1 MREVN
6 MMQRCWSHLCF
17 TPAVCVVLALLLTLA
32 VLVLQPVEAR
42 QQQAVPKLETKKEEE
57 KKAFAVP
64 LAPANKDVPKIDEGH
79 KVPPATA
86 IPGEV
91 EIHFLNGS
99 TVRMVVQSE
108 KLDIATP
115 YGNLSVPVKQI
126 RAIEFGLH
134 FPEGTAAKIDQA
146 VKNLS
151 STSYKDRDIASNTLV
166 ELGPFSFPAVYEA
179 TQAKDPEVAMRAKE
193 IVKKLQA
200 KHIKKDLKI
209 SIDDKVVTPTF
220 TIAGQILTPSIKVKT
235 DYFGETKL
243 ELAQMRTLRAI
254 GAQSPDIDVTVD
266 AGKYANAGQ
275 WMDTKVQIDGRTPIV
290 ITAKGLVDPLPQQPG
305 QQVVGPNG
313 MQGQGNG
320 RMFVQGGMGG
330 GAIGPGR
337 KIGIVGQMHAG
348 MLLGKIGENGEPFM
362 IGERCDET
370 PDAEGTLYLHI
381 GPSPWGPSSG
391 SFEVKISRKS

>member
-1 MREVN
+1 

-17 TPAVCVVLALLLTLA
+17 AATVCVVLALLLTLA

-42 QQQAVPKLETKKEEE
+42 QQQSVPKLETKKDEV
-57 KKAFAVP
+57 KKAFPAP
-64 LAPANKDVPKIDEGH
+64 LVPANKDVPKGDAGNM
-79 KVPPATA
+79 VSPSTA

-99 TVRMVVQSE
+99 TVRMVIQSE
-108 KLDIATP
+108 KLEIATP

-134 FPEGTAAKIDQA
+134 FPEGTAAKIDLA
-146 VKNLS
+146 IKNLS
-151 STSYKDRDIASNTLV
+151 STSYKDRDNASNALV

-179 TQAKDPEVAMRAKE
+179 TQAKDPEVAVRAKE

-209 SIDDKVVTPTF
+209 SVDDKVVTPTF
-220 TIAGQILTPSIKVKT
+220 TIAGQILTPSINVKT
-235 DYFGETKL
+235 EYFGETKL
-243 ELAQMRTLRAI
+243 ELSQMRRLRAI
-254 GAQSPDIDVTVD
+254 GAQSPDIDVKVD
-266 AGKYANAGQ
+266 AATYANAGQ
-275 WMDTKVQIDGRTPIV
+275 WLDTKIQIDGRTPVV

-313 MQGQGNG
+313 MQGAGAMFGGGGG
-320 RMFVQGGMGG
+320 RMAG
-330 GAIGPGR
+330 GAIAPGR

-362 IGERCDET
+362 IGERCEET
-370 PDAEGTLYLHI
+370 PDAEGILYLHI